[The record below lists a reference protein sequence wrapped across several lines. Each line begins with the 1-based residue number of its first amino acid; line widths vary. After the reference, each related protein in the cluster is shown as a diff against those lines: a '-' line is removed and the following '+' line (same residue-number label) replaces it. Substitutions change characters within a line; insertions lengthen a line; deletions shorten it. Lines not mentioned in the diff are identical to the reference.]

1 MSLVSFI
8 CGLNAVLFLYLAYTF
23 TCETKNCQQ
32 IMLRLV
38 FLAVSLGSLAL
49 AVGEVLFQYE
59 LMAMDSAVPVALAT
73 LVNETELLPF
83 KVALTL
89 GGLLL
94 LLGYKRLFFKETK
107 KNNPGLSSF

>member
-32 IMLRLV
+32 LMLRIV
-38 FLAVSLGSLAL
+38 FLAVSLGSLGLAL
-49 AVGEVLFQYE
+49 GEVFFQYE

-73 LVNETELLPF
+73 LVDETELLPL
-83 KVALTL
+83 KVALTV

-94 LLGYKRLFFKETK
+94 LLGYKRLFFRDTK
-107 KNNPGLSSF
+107 KTNLGLH